1 MRNIKQVQCEI
12 SRVSDIPTDTEFT
25 EWLNRRAAQHN
36 FSTALAFADDGVIWG
51 RFDGVWKWSGD
62 ALAVSPPFRLNT
74 LQQIRLF
81 GADAELFL
89 WRADRNWQGRVI
101 VEGAGEMR
109 DYFDEAQLLWGT
121 AEGASKDGF
130 IELREGGQ
138 GLRHTPPAHIARARK
153 LQTRSYLEDDN
164 DGCVKIIASR
174 LWVDAAKEMTK

>member
-1 MRNIKQVQCEI
+1 MRDIKSTPCQI
-12 SRVSDIPTDTEFT
+12 LPITDLPTANELA
-25 EWLNRRAAQHN
+25 EWLNRQATQYALA
-36 FSTALAFADDGVIWG
+36 FALAFADDGVIWG
-51 RFDGVWKWSGD
+51 RFDGAWKWSGD

-101 VEGAGEMR
+101 VDGAGETR
-109 DYFDEAQLLWGT
+109 EYLDELQLLWG
-121 AEGASKDGF
+121 AKEGEEKNGF
-130 IELREGGQ
+130 VLRRDRGQ
-138 GLRHTPPAHIARARK
+138 GLRHTPPLQIANEGK
-153 LQTRSYLEDDN
+153 LRIRNYLDYDQ